1 MPKDDKTWLAISYI
15 LFGLLL
21 GAVLWQFCTI
31 LGAHYSWDEKFS
43 SWFGI
48 LKNLLAVI
56 FGVASILWLRSSPE
70 RQEYFLSSIGELRK
84 VKWPS
89 LEDVKRMTIVVCI
102 VVGIFAVILAVFD
115 IFWTKVLG
123 LILS

>member
-1 MPKDDKTWLAISYI
+1 MPKDDKTWLMISYI

-21 GAVLWQFCTI
+21 GAVLWQCCTI
-31 LGAHYSWDEKFS
+31 VGTHFSWEERYS

-48 LKNLLAVI
+48 LKSLLAII
-56 FGVASILWLRSSPE
+56 FGLASILWLRSSSE
-70 RQEYFLSSIGELRK
+70 RHQYFLDSIGELRR

-102 VVGIFAVILAVFD
+102 VVAIFAAVLAVFD
-115 IFWTKVLG
+115 IFWIQFLNLEG
-123 LILS
+123 